1 MSTAFKYSG
10 ERKSHQSLNDV
21 YFWTSVIK
29 DWKQLLKNDE
39 MKMIIIESFQWLV
52 KHELVHI
59 YGYVIMPNHIHVLW
73 EQLKMNGK
81 ETPKESFEKFTG
93 HIFLKQLRNNNENLN
108 DYATEQKDRNYLFWQ
123 RDPLAILITDRKMA
137 GEKLD
142 YMHYN
147 PLQPHWQLCKDPI
160 EYRFSSSK
168 FYDMGE
174 DEFKIL
180 THYMDKL

>member
-1 MSTAFKYSG
+1 MQVAFKYSG
-10 ERKSHQSLNDV
+10 DRKSHQSFNEV

-29 DWKQLLKNDE
+29 EWKHLLLNDA
-39 MKMIIIESFQWLV
+39 MKIIIVESFQWLAQ
-52 KHELVHI
+52 HGLVYI

-81 ETPKESFEKFTG
+81 ETPKESFEKYTG
-93 HIFLKQLRNNNENLN
+93 HMFLKQLRRGSENLS
-108 DYATEQKDRNYLFWQ
+108 DYATAQKDRNYLFWQ
-123 RDPLAILITDRKMA
+123 RDPLAILVRDRNMA

-147 PLQPHWQLCKDPI
+147 PLQPHWQFCDNPVN
-160 EYRFSSSK
+160 YRFSSAR
-168 FYDMGE
+168 FYE
-174 DEFKIL
+174 TANDEFKIL